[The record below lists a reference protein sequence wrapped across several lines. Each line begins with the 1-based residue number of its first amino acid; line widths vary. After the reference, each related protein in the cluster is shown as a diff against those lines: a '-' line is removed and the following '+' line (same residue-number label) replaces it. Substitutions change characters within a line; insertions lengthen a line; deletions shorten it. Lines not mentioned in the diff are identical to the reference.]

1 MEETIVGN
9 PVNFR
14 GLIYSPMNEQ
24 GVVYLFGL
32 IAEDLNI
39 RVESIQQGY
48 PDCTGIKYHGKGKWK
63 RIRIEFEYKS
73 SNFDHD
79 PKGCDMIVCWEDDL
93 SDEQKK
99 ANGID
104 QLDIVELKSII
115 NTPEVPNNE
124 LKEPETTTS
133 DESKYDLKYHLNRKK
148 VNKKIQEM
156 FDKLNNSIIAINP
169 DEIWNKYSKTAIT
182 YYSPERMF
190 VFLRFGKSVISIEI
204 FTNEEK
210 IDGVKNIKNH
220 ENWGHITI
228 KSTEDLDK
236 IINAIKRSYEIM
248 KQAIKDN
255 INTGWYAKTPKVKID
270 EEVVEETEEI
280 GDTEPI
286 SKFI

>member
-9 PVNFR
+9 PINFR
-14 GLIYSPMNEQ
+14 GLIYSPVNEQ

-63 RIRIEFEYKS
+63 RVRIEFEYKS

-79 PKGCDMIVCWEDDL
+79 PKGCDMIVCWEDNL

-104 QLDIVELKSII
+104 KLAIIELKSII
-115 NTPEVPNNE
+115 GTPEVPNKE

-133 DESKYDLKYHLNRKK
+133 DQSKYDLEYHLERKK
-148 VNKKIQEM
+148 VNKKIQEV
-156 FDKLNNSIIAINP
+156 FNKLHTSIMNISP
-169 DEIWNKYSKTAIT
+169 DEIWDKYSKTAIT

-190 VFLRFGKSVISIEI
+190 IFLRLQKNGIRLNI

-210 IDGVKNIKNH
+210 IEGVKNIKNH
-220 ENWGHITI
+220 ENWGII
-228 KSTEDLDK
+228 ILKSVEELDK
-236 IINAIKRSYEIM
+236 SINAIKRSYEIM

-255 INTGWYAKTPKVKID
+255 INTGWYAKTPKGEID
-270 EEVVEETEEI
+270 E
-280 GDTEPI
+280 DTEYEHTHL
-286 SKFI
+286 SDFV